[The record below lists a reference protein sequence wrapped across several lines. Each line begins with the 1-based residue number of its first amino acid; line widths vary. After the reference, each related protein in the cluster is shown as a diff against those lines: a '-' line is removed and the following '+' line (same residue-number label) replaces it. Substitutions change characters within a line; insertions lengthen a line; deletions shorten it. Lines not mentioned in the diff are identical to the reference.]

1 LPLQEQPAALTSRV
15 TSPQEG
21 SNQLEAA
28 GTPQP
33 YPLRIEGTL
42 APSLSRWLWLVK
54 WLLAIPHFVVLFFLW
69 AAFVVMSIVAFFAIL
84 LTGRYPRGV
93 FGFNVGVLR
102 WTWRVVFYSYG
113 ALGTDRYP
121 PFTLDEVVDYP
132 AKLEVDYPEQLSRGL
147 VLVKW
152 WLLAIPHYIVVAI
165 LVGGTSGFLWWEE
178 SYWGPGLITVLV
190 LIAAVAL
197 LFTTRYP
204 RGIFDFVLGL
214 DRWAFRVAAYA
225 GLMTDRYPP
234 FRLDQGEGD
243 LAPAGAAEPVVAEP
257 PAAVVPETA
266 LVSRWTA
273 GRIVAIVAGS
283 ILALIS
289 LGLLAG
295 GIGGIV
301 VDQTQRNGDGFLM
314 SPSQEFDTGT
324 YALLSETLDVGAE
337 VPQWVIDE
345 LIGTVRIE
353 SESEQSVFVGIAA
366 ETDADTYLGDVRRAV
381 VTDVGSD
388 PDYSVRRGGAPGSP
402 PGTQTFWVASTTGA
416 GEQVLDWEAE
426 DGDWVIVAMNA
437 DGSAGV
443 TAELRI
449 GAEVDPLIWIALGV
463 LLAGV
468 LIGLGAAALI
478 YVGSRRPRG
487 VRAEAAP
494 PAES

>member
-1 LPLQEQPAALTSRV
+1 MKPV
-15 TSPQEG
+15 
-21 SNQLEAA
+21 EAA

-33 YPLRIEGTL
+33 YPLRVEGTL
-42 APSLSRWLWLVK
+42 EPSLSRWLWLVK
-54 WLLAIPHFVVLFFLW
+54 WLLAIPHFIVLFFLW

-84 LTGRYPRGV
+84 FTGRYPRGV
-93 FGFNVGVLR
+93 FDFNVGVLR
-102 WTWRVVFYSYG
+102 WTWRVAFYSYG

-121 PFTLDEVVDYP
+121 PFTLDEVADYP
-132 AKLEVDYPEQLSRGL
+132 AKLEVDYPERLSRGL

-152 WLLAIPHYIVVAI
+152 WLLAIPQYIVVAI
-165 LVGGTSGFLWWEE
+165 LVGGTSGFLW
-178 SYWGPGLITVLV
+178 SDRGYWGPGLITVLV
-190 LIAAVAL
+190 LIAGVVL
-197 LFTTRYP
+197 FFTTRYP

-214 DRWAFRVAAYA
+214 DRWVFRVAAYA

-234 FRLDQGEGD
+234 FRLDQGEAD
-243 LAPAGAAEPVVAEP
+243 VVPEPRLFE
-257 PAAVVPETA
+257 PAAVPEA
-266 LVSRWTA
+266 VAPAAPARKWTA
-273 GRIVAIVAGS
+273 GRIIAIIVGS

-301 VDQTQRNGDGFLM
+301 VDQTQRNADGFLM

-324 YALLSETLDVGAE
+324 YALVSETLDVGAE
-337 VPQWVIDE
+337 VPQWVIDK

-353 SESEQSVFVGIAA
+353 TDSEQSVFVGIAA
-366 ETDADTYLGDVRRAV
+366 ESDADTYLQGVRRAV

-388 PDYSVRRGGAPGSP
+388 PDYSIRRGGAPASP
-402 PGTQTFWVASTTGA
+402 PGSESFWVASTTGA
-416 GEQVLDWEAE
+416 GERVLDWDVE

-468 LIGLGAAALI
+468 LVGLGAAALI
-478 YVGSRRPRG
+478 YLGSRRPR
-487 VRAEAAP
+487 
-494 PAES
+494 S

>member
-1 LPLQEQPAALTSRV
+1 V
-15 TSPQEG
+15 
-21 SNQLEAA
+21 EAV

-33 YPLRIEGTL
+33 YPLRIEGAL
-42 APSLSRWLWLVK
+42 DPELGRWLWLVK
-54 WLLAIPHFVVLFFLW
+54 WLLAIPHFIVLFFLW

-84 LTGRYPRGV
+84 FTGRYPRGV
-93 FGFNVGVLR
+93 FDFNVGVLR

-121 PFTLDEVVDYP
+121 PFTLDEVADYP

-165 LVGGTSGFLWWEE
+165 LIGGTSAFLWWDE
-178 SYWGPGLITVLV
+178 SFWGPGLIAVLV

-197 LFTTRYP
+197 LFTARYP
-204 RGIFDFVLGL
+204 RGIFAFVLGL
-214 DRWAFRVAAYA
+214 DRWVLRVVAYA

-234 FRLDQGEGD
+234 FRLDQGAADVTPEPRLFEP
-243 LAPAGAAEPVVAEP
+243 LAAVPEAAVAEP
-257 PAAVVPETA
+257 APA
-266 LVSRWTA
+266 RKWTA
-273 GRIVAIVAGS
+273 GRIAAIVVGS

-295 GIGGIV
+295 GVGGIV
-301 VDQTQRNGDGFLM
+301 IDQTQRNADGFLM
-314 SPSQEFDTGT
+314 SPSEEFDTGT
-324 YALLSETLDVGAE
+324 FALVSETLDVGAE
-337 VPQWVIDE
+337 VPQWVIDT

-353 SESEQSVFVGIAA
+353 SESELPVFVGIAEEADA
-366 ETDADTYLGDVRRAV
+366 ETYIGDVRRAV
-381 VTDVGSD
+381 VTDVGD
-388 PDYSVRRGGAPGSP
+388 PDYTIRRGGAPESP
-402 PGTQTFWVASTTGA
+402 PGTQTFWVASTTGT
-416 GEQVLDWEAE
+416 GEQVLDWEVE

-443 TAELRI
+443 TTELRV

-468 LIGLGAAALI
+468 LVGMGAAALI
-478 YVGSRRPRG
+478 YAGSRR
-487 VRAEAAP
+487 RA
-494 PAES
+494 